1 MPLGTRRDM
10 DAQSE
15 RSFEGEPRAV
25 AAIGESLHVPHV
37 RDKTVFVLPQ
47 ADAPPKRSVAIQAN
61 LPGYDYCRRLTGPAV
76 GHTAGRRALEGLHG
90 LSAGVVVVENER
102 SREVGAEP
110 IEDVQDERVVSLT
123 KREIEVLSLVLEGKS
138 SREVAATL
146 VCSKR
151 TVDFHLARIYEKLQV
166 SNRVQA
172 MRRAALLGLV
182 DVPFA
187 GKPAQN

>member
-1 MPLGTRRDM
+1 MG
-10 DAQSE
+10 
-15 RSFEGEPRAV
+15 
-25 AAIGESLHVPHV
+25 
-37 RDKTVFVLPQ
+37 
-47 ADAPPKRSVAIQAN
+47 
-61 LPGYDYCRRLTGPAV
+61 
-76 GHTAGRRALEGLHG
+76 
-90 LSAGVVVVENER
+90 NER
-102 SREVGAEP
+102 SKEVAAEP
-110 IEDVQDERVVSLT
+110 REDIQDERVVSLT

-182 DVPFA
+182 DVSLA
-187 GKPAQN
+187 AKPGQN